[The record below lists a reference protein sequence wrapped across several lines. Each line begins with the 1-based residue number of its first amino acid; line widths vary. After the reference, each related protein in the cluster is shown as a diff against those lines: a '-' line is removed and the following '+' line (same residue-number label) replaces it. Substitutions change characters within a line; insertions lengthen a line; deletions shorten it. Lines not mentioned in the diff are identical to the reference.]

1 MAVVNTAATRGRWLV
16 RPVLTRAR
24 FIPARAGNTGGRA
37 ADSGH
42 VRFIPA
48 RAGNTAFPCLP
59 RYAGTVH
66 PRAGGEHSRASCC
79 AAAWV
84 GSSPRGRGTH
94 DTLETVDDPPRFIP
108 ARAGNTH
115 NAKGI
120 RHASPV
126 HPRAGGE
133 HVWNATR
140 TAGIS
145 GSSPRGRG
153 TRLCDR
159 GRRGVERFI
168 PARAGNTGF
177 GRASHPHRPVHPRA
191 GGEHGGKVQLPDVP
205 YGSSPRGRGTRQPR
219 ARGRHPQR
227 FIPARAGNTGWSTKC
242 RAPRSV
248 HPRAGG
254 EHVHFSAPHVP
265 FTGSSP
271 RGRGTLV
278 DDVRDPDGHRFIPAR
293 AGNTRRRS
301 ESSAPCTV
309 HPRAGGEHR
318 QRHDRRPHLPGSSPR
333 GRGTLARDGGP
344 EARDRFIPARAGNT
358 ALRRAGR

>member
-108 ARAGNTH
+108 ARAGNTPP
-115 NAKGI
+115 KPPFPD
-120 RHASPV
+120 RRSV

-133 HVWNATR
+133 HAWSCERLAALT
-140 TAGIS
+140 

-153 TRLCDR
+153 THTGTAGHHRAR
-159 GRRGVERFI
+159 RFI
-168 PARAGNTGF
+168 PARAGNTGSRMP
-177 GRASHPHRPVHPRA
+177 GWRWSTVHPRA
-191 GGEHGGKVQLPDVP
+191 GGEHRISGNRAGSMS
-205 YGSSPRGRGTRQPR
+205 GSSPRGRGTH
-219 ARGRHPQR
+219 ADGLAGQR
-227 FIPARAGNTGWSTKC
+227 ER
-242 RAPRSV
+242 
-248 HPRAGG
+248 
-254 EHVHFSAPHVP
+254 
-265 FTGSSP
+265 
-271 RGRGTLV
+271 
-278 DDVRDPDGHRFIPAR
+278 RFIPAR
-293 AGNTRRRS
+293 AGNTRPRAPSRS
-301 ESSAPCTV
+301 PPPV
-309 HPRAGGEHR
+309 HPRAGGEHSR
-318 QRHDRRPHLPGSSPR
+318 RLQRSITRGSSPR
-333 GRGTLARDGGP
+333 GRGTHSHP
-344 EARDRFIPARAGNT
+344 VHP
-358 ALRRAGR
+358 